1 MCFSQ
6 AILASF
12 RSKLMVI
19 DLGSLLIKPVQRV
32 LKYPLLLRELLKT
45 TPQPMP
51 GEDAS
56 YYQEIVEATKIAE
69 NISKEINQAKR
80 AFDLGRYVVSVSFEL
95 GIFQAPTSLYLTA
108 QLSLFECLDDRLML
122 V

>member
-1 MCFSQ
+1 
-6 AILASF
+6 
-12 RSKLMVI
+12 MVI
-19 DLGSLLIKPVQRV
+19 DLGSLLLKPVQRV

-56 YYQEIVEATKIAE
+56 YYQEIVEANKIAE

-80 AFDLGRYVVSVSFEL
+80 AFDLGQYLCCKRLIRAWYFSSSYLVV
-95 GIFQAPTSLYLTA
+95 
-108 QLSLFECLDDRLML
+108 LD
-122 V
+122 